1 MRQYSDETSKLP
13 MLIDVY
19 LVASRRHQHSAR
31 LLLDQQE
38 QHKLD
43 LKLIYVI
50 QTDISMQHEQ
60 LLFAYTN
67 VNAKYPHDFRHVHA
81 KVFSWQS
88 RTKSDVN

>member
-43 LKLIYVI
+43 IA
-50 QTDISMQHEQ
+50 SR
-60 LLFAYTN
+60 YTL
-67 VNAKYPHDFRHVHA
+67 
-81 KVFSWQS
+81 S
-88 RTKSDVN
+88 